1 MSKTSTIFLTFCI
14 MLLLG
19 SCSWVDDDLSK
30 CPKGNWLKISY
41 AYNMLN
47 VDAASTQLGDV
58 SLFIFDQEG
67 TLVHKEEVDS
77 LTIHE
82 NNCIMLLPELPEGD
96 YDFVVWGG
104 LDEENYTVVPHS
116 IELKRDADNINDKK
130 LSPLFHGRLDKIH
143 LNDDY
148 SVHDLFLCKLT
159 NVFSCTLQSKSE
171 EFAAVADDYQIEI
184 TSYNAEISDRNSLGH
199 TPVTYRPFLEESASI
214 EGIDVIHSGLNT
226 LRLLVN
232 DGTRFRLIYR
242 PTGDKIIDIPL
253 SDYLLMSR
261 HIDYMNMDPQEY
273 LDREDR
279 YNLIFLMSESN
290 DPCKP
295 PYICMQMQINSWI
308 VRIQDGILESTSL
321 F

>member
-1 MSKTSTIFLTFCI
+1 

-19 SCSWVDDDLSK
+19 SCSWVDDDMSK

-67 TLVHKEEVDS
+67 TLIHKEEVDS

-82 NNCIMLLPELPEGD
+82 NGCIMQLPELPEGD
-96 YDFVVWGG
+96 YDFLVWGG

-130 LSPLFHGRLDKIH
+130 LKPLFHGRLDKIH
-143 LNDDY
+143 LTDEY

-159 NVFSCTLQSKSE
+159 NVFSCTLQSESE
-171 EFAAVADDYQIEI
+171 NFTAVADDYQIEI
-184 TSYNAEISDRNSLGH
+184 TSNNATISDRNSLGF
-199 TPVTYRPFLEESASI
+199 TPVVYHPFFEEMASI

-226 LRLLVN
+226 LRLLEN
-232 DGTRFRLIYR
+232 DNTRFIIKYK
-242 PTGDKIIDIPL
+242 PTGKNIINIPL
-253 SDYLLMSR
+253 TEYLLMSR
-261 HIDYMNMDPQEY
+261 HIDHMNMDPQEY

-279 YNLIFLMSESN
+279 YNLIFLMTESN
-290 DPCKP
+290 DPNKP
-295 PYICMQMQINSWI
+295 PYICVQLQINSWI
-308 VRIQDGILESTSL
+308 LRIQDGVLESVNI
-321 F
+321 